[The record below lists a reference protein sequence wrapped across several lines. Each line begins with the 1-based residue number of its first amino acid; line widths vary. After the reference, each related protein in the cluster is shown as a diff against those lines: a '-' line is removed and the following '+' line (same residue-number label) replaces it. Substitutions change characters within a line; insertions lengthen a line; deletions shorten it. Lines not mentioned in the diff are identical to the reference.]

1 MAVNGDK
8 SGLAGWGECDM
19 SDMCDMSV
27 YCMLMA

>member
-1 MAVNGDK
+1 MLDK